1 MIHDLFSFGSVFS
14 FDKPTKNLRDTKEHR
29 DKLRGSVAKNIQTE
43 TLPFIP
49 GLNDKAGNT
58 LTLSLLANE
67 TIVSIIIYLPLL
79 FLRKGTTF
87 TFRYDQ

>member
-1 MIHDLFSFGSVFS
+1 MIQDLFSFGSVFS
-14 FDKPTKNLRDTKEHR
+14 FDKPTENLRDTEEHR
-29 DKLRGSVAKNIQTE
+29 DKLRGSVAKNIQTG

-67 TIVSIIIYLPLL
+67 TIVSIIIYLP
-79 FLRKGTTF
+79 
-87 TFRYDQ
+87 

>member
-67 TIVSIIIYLPLL
+67 TIVSIIIYLP
-79 FLRKGTTF
+79 
-87 TFRYDQ
+87 